1 MLARDRC
8 VIVCSRILVVKTK
21 TVFKNNRCRGKKMLS
36 WTSRSLMEAVAR
48 LDAERD
54 AELIANLVRISSN
67 VEGGVDP
74 PYRCPFTEGML
85 NELEI
90 NVSMPGHT
98 YLVITRCGSIV
109 P

>member
-54 AELIANLVRISSN
+54 AELIANLVRISSI
-67 VEGGVDP
+67 VEAGEDP
-74 PYRCPFTEGML
+74 PFRCPFTEGL
-85 NELEI
+85 LDELEI
-90 NVSMPGHT
+90 TDSMEGLSW
-98 YLVITRCGSIV
+98 LVREVAEIFG
-109 P
+109 